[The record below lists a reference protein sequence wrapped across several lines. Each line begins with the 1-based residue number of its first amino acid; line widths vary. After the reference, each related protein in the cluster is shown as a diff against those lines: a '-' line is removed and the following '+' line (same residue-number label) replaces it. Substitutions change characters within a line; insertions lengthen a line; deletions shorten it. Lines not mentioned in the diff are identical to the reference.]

1 MDRIPLN
8 ELVAVLKNRLPV
20 ENYFSAMLAFFVVL
34 LWILIK
40 ISPEEE
46 RFIKDVFVHYVM
58 VGFIILIV
66 MMQASLRLRKAE
78 QRHIKYRNLTPSK
91 KLQRIIRENLM
102 GTSHDADKKEQQG
115 LRSTY
120 GDQYTPDKTRFYSA
134 RSSLAFP
141 TTRYRPGGRPQSFFD
156 DFRRSDRFTVE
167 KDYFTPKR
175 SKFICGQKLWVKFL
189 LPIN

>member
-8 ELVAVLKNRLPV
+8 ELVAALKDRFPV
-20 ENYFSAMLAFFVVL
+20 ENYFSGMLAFFVLL

-58 VGFIILIV
+58 VGFMILII

-91 KLQRIIRENLM
+91 KLQRIIRDNLM
-102 GTSHDADKKEQQG
+102 GPSHEAEKG
-115 LRSTY
+115 TTRIRSTY
-120 GDQYTPDKTRFYSA
+120 GDQYTPDKSRFYSA
-134 RSSLAFP
+134 RSSFAFP

-156 DFRRSDRFTVE
+156 DYRRSDKFTIQ

-175 SKFICGQKLWVKFL
+175 SK
-189 LPIN
+189 